1 MAWSVDCS
9 NLTGTHP
16 LEHQESSE
24 QEYKPLPF
32 PEKFPIS
39 ESHLREFCGSRAS
52 STPTKSSSTAPS
64 IISTTSSSSSSS
76 SSASATATLDGT
88 LTAPLLPESHEEP
101 LKERISVKPMD
112 FCNYILDG
120 LALYI
125 RNLRNPSTIP
135 GKGLWSRTYA
145 MGVLPALIGILVFCQ
160 TVITTVII
168 WSSYTTLGRKAFQL
182 FLKDQILLF
191 DSTDTVDPQGTRE
204 ALRQLADTQARPKP
218 IFNYHIANLLLTL
231 STLTYERDDNLVKAA
246 STILRNIQN
255 EQQKNEAAQLLLA
268 SEQTIDSKA
277 KLLGMRFLGVS
288 ELKSLGGPFAGLFY
302 NDETIILA
310 FKGTSVLAFN
320 EYLIDATIQ
329 RVKAHEY
336 LYGEVHKGFYE
347 SLFPDP
353 APVGCYE
360 KATLDKTN
368 PFNTIMDAIFGIAK
382 SLKEKSGKPVNLW
395 MTGHSLGG
403 ALAALTMA
411 RLQMPLR
418 PHDPLFEGKDAKAA
432 QTLNHDGTPRTVLQ
446 EMMARYN
453 ASHPLSSDAS
463 SDDNERHS
471 HFPFSIF
478 HDIKHHHSG
487 KPSHGRHKSHGSSSS
502 SNSQQNDLDLFLLR
516 DCYSFASPKVG
527 DTSFAQEF
535 DRHHT
540 QFLKHSIHRPVYY
553 RVIVDKDLVPRMPP
567 GCSTDPDDAKNS
579 RLRRMFPC
587 AQCSKSSE
595 QHSEVTLQTSIQQ
608 KTVSYG
614 TTTTTTTTTSAHG
627 KTAQRQYTHHETETT
642 STTTHK
648 TQFRSLLD
656 YRHVGQLV
664 SLPNAPLRPTVKP
677 SEFQTDL
684 CSDILRPDQEMLQLL
699 HQIETAL
706 KPSSSSSSSSGPG
719 CVKRTHN
726 EKTRP
731 SFCAQTQADEMDKAK
746 ARHDLDQASR
756 LRVPCDAERFLLTFP
771 NVISHSPATYQRNL
785 VRSRFY
791 FSSFPGSE
799 MESVIQE
806 KKGETHG
813 RYRDSAIVI
822 DH

>member
-16 LEHQESSE
+16 SGHQENLE
-24 QEYKPLPF
+24 QEHKPLPF
-32 PEKFPIS
+32 PEKFPVS
-39 ESHLREFCGSRAS
+39 ECHLREFCGSRAPH
-52 STPTKSSSTAPS
+52 TPTKSTSTAPS
-64 IISTTSSSSSSS
+64 VISTTSSSSSSS
-76 SSASATATLDGT
+76 ASTAATLDGT
-88 LTAPLLPESHEEP
+88 PTAPLLPEYHEEP

-120 LALYI
+120 LSLYI

-135 GKGLWSRTYA
+135 GRGLRSRTYA
-145 MGVLPALIGILVFCQ
+145 MGVLPALIGILIFCQ

-191 DSTDTVDPQGTRE
+191 DSTDTVDPHGTRE
-204 ALRQLADTQARPKP
+204 ALRQLADTQPKSKP
-218 IFNYHIANLLLTL
+218 SFNYHIASLLLTL
-231 STLTYERDDNLVKAA
+231 STLTYERDDSLVKTA
-246 STILRNIQN
+246 STILRNIQS
-255 EQQKNEAAQLLLA
+255 EQQKNEAAQLLIA

-277 KLLGMRFLGVS
+277 KFLGMRFLGVS

-353 APVGCYE
+353 TPVGCYE

-368 PFNTIMDAIFGIAK
+368 PFNTIMNAIFGIAY
-382 SLKEKSGKPVNLW
+382 SLKEKTGKPVNLW

-418 PHDPLFEGKDAKAA
+418 PHDPLFEGKDSKAA
-432 QTLNHDGTPRTVLQ
+432 QIHNHDGTPRTVLQ
-446 EMMARYN
+446 EMTARYN
-453 ASHPLSSDAS
+453 ASHPLSTDS
-463 SDDNERHS
+463 SLDDRAHHS

-478 HDIKHHHSG
+478 HDIKHHHSD
-487 KPSHGRHKSHGSSSS
+487 KLSHGRHKSHGSSSS
-502 SNSQQNDLDLFLLR
+502 NSHQNDLDLFLLR

-540 QFLKHSIHRPVYY
+540 QFLTHSVHRPVYY

-567 GCSTDPDDAKNS
+567 GCSTDPDEAKNS
-579 RLRRMFPC
+579 KLRRMFPC
-587 AQCSKSSE
+587 VQCSNSSE
-595 QHSEVTLQTSIQQ
+595 QHSEATLQTSIHQ
-608 KTVSYG
+608 KTTSYG
-614 TTTTTTTTTSAHG
+614 ATTTTTTTTTTANG

-642 STTTHK
+642 TTTRRTH
-648 TQFRSLLD
+648 FRSLLD

-684 CSDILRPDQEMLQLL
+684 CSEILRPDQDMLQLL

-706 KPSSSSSSSSGPG
+706 KPSSPSNSDPTRINKSRS
-719 CVKRTHN
+719 K
-726 EKTRP
+726 KTCP
-731 SFCAQTQADEMDKAK
+731 SFCAQSQADEMDKAK
-746 ARHDLDQASR
+746 FRHDLDQASR

-785 VRSRFY
+785 VRSRYY

-806 KKGETHG
+806 KKSESHGG

>member
-1 MAWSVDCS
+1 MVWSVNCS

-16 LEHQESSE
+16 LGHEENSE
-24 QEYKPLPF
+24 QEHKPLLF
-32 PEKFPIS
+32 PERFSIS
-39 ESHLREFCGSRAS
+39 EFHLREFCGSRAS
-52 STPTKSSSTAPS
+52 DNPTKSLSTASS

-76 SSASATATLDGT
+76 ASTTTTLDGT
-88 LTAPLLPESHEEP
+88 PPAQLLPDYYEEP

-145 MGVLPALIGILVFCQ
+145 MGVLPTLIGILVFCQ

-191 DSTDTVDPQGTRE
+191 DPTDMVDPHGTRE
-204 ALRQLADTQARPKP
+204 ALKQLGDTKP
-218 IFNYHIANLLLTL
+218 RSKPVFNYHIANLLLTL

-246 STILRNIQN
+246 STILRNIQS
-255 EQQKNEAAQLLLA
+255 EQQRNEAAQLLIA
-268 SEQTIDSKA
+268 CEQTIDSKA

-360 KATLDKTN
+360 KVTLDKTN

-382 SLKEKSGKPVNLW
+382 SLKEKTGKPVNLW

-418 PHDPLFEGKDAKAA
+418 PHDPLFEGKDPKTI
-432 QTLNHDGTPRTVLQ
+432 QILNHDGTPRTVLQ
-446 EMMARYN
+446 EMTARYN
-453 ASHPLSSDAS
+453 ASHPLSPDSS
-463 SDDNERHS
+463 SDDNGRHS

-478 HDIKHHHSG
+478 HDIKHHHSD

-502 SNSQQNDLDLFLLR
+502 SSHQNDLDLFLLR

-527 DTSFAQEF
+527 DTSFAKEF

-540 QFLKHSIHRPVYY
+540 QFLKHNIHRPVYY

-567 GCSTDPDDAKNS
+567 GCSTDPDEAKNS
-579 RLRRMFPC
+579 KLHRMFPC
-587 AQCSKSSE
+587 VRCSKPSE
-595 QHSEVTLQTSIQQ
+595 QHSEATLQTSIHQT
-608 KTVSYG
+608 TVSYG
-614 TTTTTTTTTSAHG
+614 ATTTTTTTTTANG

-642 STTTHK
+642 TTTHK

-656 YRHVGQLV
+656 YRHVGQLI
-664 SLPNAPLRPTVKP
+664 SLSNTPLRPTVKP
-677 SEFQTDL
+677 SEFQTNL
-684 CSDILRPDQEMLQLL
+684 CAEILRPDQEMLQLL

-706 KPSSSSSSSSGPG
+706 KPSSSSSSHEACMNKSRS
-719 CVKRTHN
+719 KNMHT
-726 EKTRP
+726 
-731 SFCAQTQADEMDKAK
+731 SFCAQSQADEMDKAK
-746 ARHDLDQASR
+746 TRHDLDQASR

-799 MESVIQE
+799 MEAVIQE
-806 KKGETHG
+806 KKGTPHG

>member
-1 MAWSVDCS
+1 MVWSVDCS
-9 NLTGTHP
+9 NLSGAHP
-16 LEHQESSE
+16 LGYQEMSE
-24 QEYKPLPF
+24 QEFKPLPI
-32 PEKFPIS
+32 PERFSIS
-39 ESHLREFCGSRAS
+39 EFHLREFCGTRAS
-52 STPTKSSSTAPS
+52 YTSTEASSTAPS
-64 IISTTSSSSSSS
+64 ITSTASSSSSSS
-76 SSASATATLDGT
+76 STSTATTLNGT
-88 LTAPLLPESHEEP
+88 LTTPLLPEYHEEP
-101 LKERISVKPMD
+101 LKEHISLKPMD

-125 RNLRNPSTIP
+125 RNIRNPSTIP

-168 WSSYTTLGRKAFQL
+168 WSSYTTLGRRAFQL

-191 DSTDTVDPQGTRE
+191 DSTDTVDPHGTRE
-204 ALRQLADTQARPKP
+204 ALRQLADRQPRSKP
-218 IFNYHIANLLLTL
+218 LFNYHIANLLLTL

-246 STILRNIQN
+246 STILRNVRN
-255 EQQKNEAAQLLLA
+255 EQQKNEAAQLLIA
-268 SEQTIDSKA
+268 SEQTIDCKA

-329 RVKAHEY
+329 RVKAQEY

-347 SLFPDP
+347 ALFPDP

-368 PFNTIMDAIFGIAK
+368 PFNTIMDTIFSIAK
-382 SLKEKSGKPVNLW
+382 SLKEKTGKPVNLW

-418 PHDPLFEGKDAKAA
+418 PHDPLFEGMDPKSAHI
-432 QTLNHDGTPRTVLQ
+432 LNHDGTPRTVLQ
-446 EMMARYN
+446 EMMARYH
-453 ASHPLSSDAS
+453 ASHTLSSDS
-463 SDDNERHS
+463 GDDRRRHS

-478 HDIKHHHSG
+478 HDIKHHHSD
-487 KPSHGRHKSHGSSSS
+487 KPSHGRHKSQG
-502 SNSQQNDLDLFLLR
+502 SNSSGHSHQNDLDLFLLR

-540 QFLKHSIHRPVYY
+540 QFLRHSIYRPVYY

-579 RLRRMFPC
+579 KLRRMFPC
-587 AQCSKSSE
+587 VQCSDSSE
-595 QHSEVTLQTSIQQ
+595 QNPEVTVQTSIHQ

-614 TTTTTTTTTSAHG
+614 ATTTTTTAADG

-642 STTTHK
+642 TTTHK

-664 SLPNAPLRPTVKP
+664 SLPNTALRPTVKP
-677 SEFQTDL
+677 SEFQTNL

-699 HQIETAL
+699 HQIEIAL
-706 KPSSSSSSSSGPG
+706 KPNSSSDSDLACSS
-719 CVKRTHN
+719 K
-726 EKTRP
+726 KTRP
-731 SFCAQTQADEMDKAK
+731 SFCAQSQADEMDKAK

-799 MESVIQE
+799 MESVVKE
-806 KKGETHG
+806 KKAETHS

>member
-1 MAWSVDCS
+1 MVWSVDCS
-9 NLTGTHP
+9 NLTGTH
-16 LEHQESSE
+16 LLGHKENSE
-24 QEYKPLPF
+24 QHHIPLLF

-39 ESHLREFCGSRAS
+39 ESHLREFRGSRAS
-52 STPTKSSSTAPS
+52 DTPTKSSSTAPFINATAS
-64 IISTTSSSSSSS
+64 ST
-76 SSASATATLDGT
+76 SASTAATLDVT
-88 LTAPLLPESHEEP
+88 PTAPPLPDSYEEP
-101 LKERISVKPMD
+101 LKERISIKPMD
-112 FCNYILDG
+112 FCNYVLDG

-135 GKGLWSRTYA
+135 GKGLRSRTYA
-145 MGVLPALIGILVFCQ
+145 MGVLPALIGILIFCQ

-168 WSSYTTLGRKAFQL
+168 WSSYTALGRKAFQL

-191 DSTDTVDPQGTRE
+191 DSSDTVDPHGTRE
-204 ALRQLADTQARPKP
+204 ALRQLADTQPRVRP

-231 STLTYERDDNLVKAA
+231 STLTYERDDNLVKSA
-246 STILRNIQN
+246 STLLRNIQS

-360 KATLDKTN
+360 KATLDRTN
-368 PFNTIMDAIFGIAK
+368 PFNTIMDTIFGIAI
-382 SLKEKSGKPVNLW
+382 SLKEKTGKPVNLW

-418 PHDPLFEGKDAKAA
+418 PQDPLFEGRDPKTI
-432 QTLNHDGTPRTVLQ
+432 QILNCDGTPRTVLQ
-446 EMMARYN
+446 EMTARYN
-453 ASHPLSSDAS
+453 FSHPLPSNSSC
-463 SDDNERHS
+463 DDKAHHS

-478 HDIKHHHSG
+478 HDIKHHHSD
-487 KPSHGRHKSHGSSSS
+487 KPSHGRHKSHGGSSSS
-502 SNSQQNDLDLFLLR
+502 SSGSRQGDPDLVLLR

-535 DRHHT
+535 DKHHT
-540 QFLKHSIHRPVYY
+540 QFLTHSSHRPVYY
-553 RVIVDKDLVPRMPP
+553 RVAVDKDLVPRMPP
-567 GCSTDPDDAKNS
+567 GCSADPDDAKNS
-579 RLRRMFPC
+579 KLRRMFPC
-587 AQCSKSSE
+587 VQCSNLSE
-595 QHSEVTLQTSIQQ
+595 QHSEVTLQTTIHQ

-614 TTTTTTTTTSAHG
+614 ATTTTTTTTTANG
-627 KTAQRQYTHHETETT
+627 KTAQRQYTHHEAQQ
-642 STTTHK
+642 TTTTTQK

-664 SLPNAPLRPTVKP
+664 SLSNAPLRPTVKP
-677 SEFQTDL
+677 SECQTNL
-684 CSDILRPDQEMLQLL
+684 CSDVLRADQEMLQLL
-699 HQIETAL
+699 HQIEAAL
-706 KPSSSSSSSSGPG
+706 KPSSASDSDDPSYTNKTQG
-719 CVKRTHN
+719 KT
-726 EKTRP
+726 TRP
-731 SFCAQTQADEMDKAK
+731 SFCAQSQADEMDKAK

-791 FSSFPGSE
+791 FSSFPGSG

-806 KKGETHG
+806 KQDGTRG

>member
-1 MAWSVDCS
+1 MVWSVDCS
-9 NLTGTHP
+9 NLADTHP
-16 LEHQESSE
+16 LGHKEDSEHHHL
-24 QEYKPLPF
+24 PLPF

-39 ESHLREFCGSRAS
+39 EFHLREFRGSRAS
-52 STPTKSSSTAPS
+52 DTPTESLLTAPS
-64 IISTTSSSSSSS
+64 INSTTSSSS
-76 SSASATATLDGT
+76 ASTAATLDGSQ
-88 LTAPLLPESHEEP
+88 TAPLLPESYEEP

-112 FCNYILDG
+112 FCNYVLDG

-135 GKGLWSRTYA
+135 GKSLWSRTYA
-145 MGVLPALIGILVFCQ
+145 MGVLPALIGILIFCQ

-191 DSTDTVDPQGTRE
+191 DSSDTVDPHGTRE
-204 ALRQLADTQARPKP
+204 ALRQLADTQPRTKP
-218 IFNYHIANLLLTL
+218 VFNYHIANLLLTL
-231 STLTYERDDNLVKAA
+231 STLTYERDDNLVKSA
-246 STILRNIQN
+246 STILRNIQS
-255 EQQKNEAAQLLLA
+255 EQQKIEAAQLLVA

-368 PFNTIMDAIFGIAK
+368 PFNTIMDTIFGMAA
-382 SLKEKSGKPVNLW
+382 SLKEKAGKPVNLW

-411 RLQMPLR
+411 RLQMPMR
-418 PHDPLFEGKDAKAA
+418 PQDPLFEGQDPKTV
-432 QTLNHDGTPRTVLQ
+432 QILNGDGTPRTVLQ
-446 EMMARYN
+446 EMTARYN
-453 ASHPLSSDAS
+453 ASHPLPSDSSCDKAH
-463 SDDNERHS
+463 HS

-478 HDIKHHHSG
+478 HDIKHHHSD

-502 SNSQQNDLDLFLLR
+502 SSSRRTDPDLILLR

-535 DRHHT
+535 DKHHT
-540 QFLKHSIHRPVYY
+540 QFLTRSGHRPVYY
-553 RVIVDKDLVPRMPP
+553 RVTVDKDLVPRMPP
-567 GCSTDPDDAKNS
+567 GCSTDPDEAKNS
-579 RLRRMFPC
+579 KLRRMFPC
-587 AQCSKSSE
+587 VQCSSSSE
-595 QHSEVTLQTSIQQ
+595 QHAEVTVQTSIHQ

-614 TTTTTTTTTSAHG
+614 ATTTTTTTTTANG
-627 KTAQRQYTHHETETT
+627 KTAQRQYTHHEAQ
-642 STTTHK
+642 TTTTTQK

-677 SEFQTDL
+677 SEFQTNL
-684 CSDILRPDQEMLQLL
+684 CSDVLRADQEMLQLL
-699 HQIETAL
+699 HQIESAL
-706 KPSSSSSSSSGPG
+706 KPNSASASDPSYMNKTQG
-719 CVKRTHN
+719 K
-726 EKTRP
+726 KTRP
-731 SFCAQTQADEMDKAK
+731 SFCAQSQADEMHKAK

-806 KKGETHG
+806 KRGETRG
-813 RYRDSAIVI
+813 RCRDSAIVI